1 MMRKFLFIMLSFTLY
16 LAWGVSHI
24 ALTERANIDGSTHEA
39 YACGQSTTDEGNIA
53 SAQFFISSY
62 ATPPTLGNA
71 RSSTVY
77 TSTTKA
83 QQSHQRNTMRQRIES
98 EKLMS
103 AAIHS
108 RHSGHTTHIFE
119 YNHFRSSLRVAYYLH
134 TLCRLRI

>member
-1 MMRKFLFIMLSFTLY
+1 MLSFTLY

-24 ALTERANIDGSTHEA
+24 ALTEKANPNGSVDEV
-39 YACGQSTTDEGNIA
+39 CNKSTTKDGNIA

-77 TSTTKA
+77 TSTAKA
-83 QQSHQRNTMRQRIES
+83 QQSHQRNTTRQRIES

>member
-1 MMRKFLFIMLSFTLY
+1 MRKFLFIMLSFTLY

-24 ALTERANIDGSTHEA
+24 ALTEKANPNGSVEEV
-39 YACGQSTTDEGNIA
+39 CNQSTTKDGNIA
-53 SAQFFISSY
+53 NAQFFISSY

-83 QQSHQRNTMRQRIES
+83 QQSHQRNTTRQRIES

>member
-1 MMRKFLFIMLSFTLY
+1 MRKFLFIMLSFALY
-16 LAWGVSHI
+16 LAWGVSHV
-24 ALTERANIDGSTHEA
+24 ALAERASA
-39 YACGQSTTDEGNIA
+39 TDPAEEVYSQCTNGNGEV
-53 SAQFFISSY
+53 SPAQCYILSY
-62 ATPPTLGNA
+62 ATPQALGNA
-71 RSSTVY
+71 RANTAY
-77 TSTTKA
+77 TSTAKA
-83 QQSHQRNTMRQRIES
+83 QQSHQRNTIRHRIEC